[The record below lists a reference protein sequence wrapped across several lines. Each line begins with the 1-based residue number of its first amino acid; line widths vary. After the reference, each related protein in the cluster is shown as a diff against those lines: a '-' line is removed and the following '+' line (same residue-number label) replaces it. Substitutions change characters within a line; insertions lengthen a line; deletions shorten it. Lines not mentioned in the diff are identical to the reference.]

1 VFYNGFVLSVQ
12 PAVTEAFH
20 IPSWKLSRVGTHIL
34 SRTMK
39 SLPHIHSKIRIFT
52 TTVSSVNQCEILR
65 RFCSQICCHHRI
77 SLLGMMVIIV
87 VSESMT

>member
-1 VFYNGFVLSVQ
+1 MFFLYIFFPLPVFHNGFVLSVQ

-20 IPSWKLSRVGTHIL
+20 IPSWKLSRVGTHIIL

-52 TTVSSVNQCEILR
+52 TTVSSVNRGRKFKTFLQ
-65 RFCSQICCHHRI
+65 SD
-77 SLLGMMVIIV
+77 LLP
-87 VSESMT
+87 S